1 MSRNHK
7 VRQQQTQNWVYID
20 IIQKAKHKAERYKKK
35 KIKSFQRNSRTRT
48 EDRPHQVF

>member
-7 VRQQQTQNWVYID
+7 VRQQQNQNWVYID

-35 KIKSFQRNSRTRT
+35 NLMFSEKLKDQ
-48 EDRPHQVF
+48 D